1 MPRQPKAGTR
11 PEIPRVIA
19 LIVAAIGVAITIA
32 VVVGVKASVERRI
45 VARFNEVA
53 TARAERLQYEI
64 ERYHDDL
71 FTVAGHL
78 DTADSIDREAFE
90 RLARRGTALP
100 NLRTL
105 MWFDASVIDASGRA
119 PSAPERRG
127 ASPGLDANPRY
138 IAHFAGAAAPAERN
152 VDAAEREIFARAHQR
167 GKPQLTAPIH
177 TANFPYEP
185 ALYQV
190 IIPVPLSR
198 GPAAEP
204 QPLRGFLVAVY
215 RAQTVVDNVMR
226 SASNA
231 LAVRVTDRAVPLGRN
246 LLAVHERPADT
257 PLLGKTM
264 RTSRLDIGGRTWEL
278 EFTPTDAFIAANRTD
293 EPMLV
298 FLLGCALTAAAAIAA
313 LLWASWRRD
322 MLTLVA
328 RRTAELA
335 ASEARQRAVVANMA
349 DALVVTDTRGMI
361 ESVNGAAQRLFG
373 WEASELIGREA
384 ALLVPQVRAMQ
395 AASEAGDAG
404 SHPEQPAASVGELH
418 GLRRDGSAFPLDMAL
433 SEVPEQDGIRRIA
446 LIRDLSRER
455 RAERAMSAFIA
466 GTSKATGMALLHAA
480 TCSLAQA
487 LGVRYA
493 LIAEVCEQPRT
504 LRIVSLWSGS
514 GHATERCYD
523 IEGEPCVEVLG
534 RQLCCHVSGLREK
547 FPGSRLA
554 AEFQAQSYIG
564 HPLQSADGR
573 SLGIVALY
581 GLGQL
586 DQPVLATSLL
596 SMAASR
602 ISAEIERLESDKA
615 LLGSRERLELAVEGS
630 QLALWDLNVA
640 TGEVF
645 LSERWC
651 SMMGEP
657 AAATHTSLA
666 QLFGRVHPED
676 RAAVN
681 HAYRAALT
689 GSAPFY
695 GVTHRVHRADG
706 TLVWVRSHGKV
717 SQRDAN
723 GRSLRLVGTNADVT
737 WEKTAE
743 EEVARREREL
753 RTISDNVPATIVRLD
768 RNFRFLYA
776 NRRYAVMAGTD
787 VDALPG
793 KRLIDVLGEAQY
805 RAIEPHFRRT
815 LEGEMVTY
823 DREIDIVGAQRR
835 WMEVTLIPD
844 VNAEWEVQGVFCIGL
859 DVTERKE
866 IERRMVEARVNAE
879 AAARTKS
886 EFLATMSHEIRTPM
900 NGVLGLAGL
909 LLDTELSA
917 EQHSYVQTLHGSA
930 TSLLDIL
937 NDILDM
943 SKIEAGKLALE
954 PIAFELAAT
963 VEDVAAL
970 WAPRAAAKS
979 LELAVQIDASCP
991 RCVIG
996 DPGRIRQVLGN
1007 LLGNAIKFTGS
1018 GHVLLR
1024 ASAAGESAEDAQVLF
1039 EVEDTGV
1046 GIAAADCRRLFEPFS
1061 QADTSTTR
1069 RFGGTGL
1076 GLAICRR
1083 LVQLMSGE
1091 IGVEST
1097 PGKGSRF
1104 WFSASLPAGA
1114 EQPPLEQSD
1123 LDGKRVLVVDD
1134 HPVNRMVLRKQMQA
1148 FGMRVT
1154 VAADAAQAWE
1164 RLHAAGAVEAF
1175 DAVVLD
1181 HHMPG
1186 TDGIELGRRM
1196 LADPRWRT
1204 LPIVLL
1210 TSGGHKY
1217 DSARARAVGFAG
1229 YLIKPARSSLLRKVL
1244 EAAVAGRP
1252 FGEILLRQRVEAPAE
1267 RFSGRILLVEDNEVN
1282 RRVAVAVLRKLGLEV
1297 DAVVDG
1303 EEAIECVNAIEY
1315 DLILTDMHMP
1325 RMDGLEAARV
1335 IRAREAGGARRVPI
1349 VAMTA
1354 NVVAEARSA
1363 CFDAGM
1369 DDFLPKPFLRAQL
1382 VNALSRWLPVA
1393 SGKESEHA
1401 ALSLAAAVPVTAAV
1415 PVMLPVRRDAGE
1427 MALDRARLD
1436 ALRDAIGDDFVE
1448 LITVFL
1454 ESAAEVLE
1462 TLRDACRRGDG
1473 DGVYR
1478 QAHTLKSSAANVGA
1492 TALSAVARHL
1502 ESEAKAGSLSAAAAG
1517 IDEIER
1523 ELERVK
1529 PLLLRLANRAREGAW
1544 EDAHAV
1550 G

>member
-1 MPRQPKAGTR
+1 MR
-11 PEIPRVIA
+11 
-19 LIVAAIGVAITIA
+19 
-32 VVVGVKASVERRI
+32 
-45 VARFNEVA
+45 N
-53 TARAERLQYEI
+53 
-64 ERYHDDL
+64 
-71 FTVAGHL
+71 
-78 DTADSIDREAFE
+78 
-90 RLARRGTALP
+90 
-100 NLRTL
+100 
-105 MWFDASVIDASGRA
+105 A
-119 PSAPERRG
+119 P
-127 ASPGLDANPRY
+127 
-138 IAHFAGAAAPAERN
+138 
-152 VDAAEREIFARAHQR
+152 
-167 GKPQLTAPIH
+167 
-177 TANFPYEP
+177 
-185 ALYQV
+185 
-190 IIPVPLSR
+190 
-198 GPAAEP
+198 
-204 QPLRGFLVAVY
+204 
-215 RAQTVVDNVMR
+215 
-226 SASNA
+226 NA
-231 LAVRVTDRAVPLGRN
+231 LAVRLTDRDVPIGQN
-246 LLAVHERPADT
+246 LLAVHDRPADT
-257 PLLGKTM
+257 PLLGKTLQTAAL
-264 RTSRLDIGGRTWEL
+264 RVGGRTWEL
-278 EFTPTDAFIAANRTD
+278 EITPTDAFIAANRTD

-298 FLLGCALTAAAAIAA
+298 LLLGFALTAATAVAA
-313 LLWASWRRD
+313 LLSASWRRD

-373 WEASELIGREA
+373 WNASELIGREL
-384 ALLVPQVRAMQ
+384 ALLVPQARAMH
-395 AASEAGDAG
+395 AARETGDAG
-404 SHPEQPAASVGELH
+404 GQGQRPAASIGEWH
-418 GLRRDGSAFPLDMAL
+418 GLRRDGSAFPLGMAL
-433 SEVPEQDGIRRIA
+433 SEVREQDSTRHIA
-446 LIRDLSRER
+446 LMRDLSRER

-487 LGVRYA
+487 LGVRHA
-493 LIAEVCEQPRT
+493 LIAEACERPGT

-514 GHATERCYD
+514 AHEAERCYD
-523 IEGEPCVEVLG
+523 IEGEPCAQVLS
-534 RQLCCHVSGLREK
+534 QQPCCHASGLREK
-547 FPGSRLA
+547 YPGSRLV

-564 HPLQSADGR
+564 HPLQAADGR

-581 GLGQL
+581 GVAEL
-586 DQPVLATSLL
+586 DQPELATSLL

-657 AAATHTSLA
+657 AGVTHTSLA
-666 QLFGRVHPED
+666 QLFGRVPLED
-676 RAAVN
+676 RAVVN
-681 HAYRAALT
+681 RAFRAALT

-695 GVTHRVHRADG
+695 GVTHRVLRADG
-706 TLVWVRSHGKV
+706 TVVWVRSHGKV

-723 GRSLRLVGTNADVT
+723 GRALRLVGTNADVT

-768 RNFRFLYA
+768 RDFRFLYA
-776 NRRYAVMAGTD
+776 NRRYAVTAGID
-787 VDALPG
+787 VDALAG

-805 RAIEPHFRRT
+805 REVEPHFQRT
-815 LEGEMVTY
+815 LEGDMVTY
-823 DREIDIVGAQRR
+823 DREVEIGGQRR
-835 WMEVTLIPD
+835 WLEVTVIPD

-866 IERRMVEARVNAE
+866 IERRMVEARMNAE
-879 AAARTKS
+879 AAARAKS
-886 EFLATMSHEIRTPM
+886 DFLATMSHEIRTPM

-917 EQHSYVQTLHGSA
+917 EQHGYVETLHRSA

-954 PIAFELAAT
+954 PIAFELATT

-979 LELAVQIDASCP
+979 LELAVQIDPSCP

-996 DPGRIRQVLGN
+996 DPGRIRQVLDN
-1007 LLGNAIKFTGS
+1007 LLGNAIKFTER

-1046 GIAAADCRRLFEPFS
+1046 GIASADCSRLFEPFS

-1083 LVQLMSGE
+1083 LVQLMNGE

-1097 PGKGSRF
+1097 QGRGSRF
-1104 WFSASLPAGA
+1104 WFSARLPAGA

-1148 FGMRVT
+1148 LGMRVT
-1154 VAADAAQAWE
+1154 GAANATEAWE
-1164 RLHAAGAVEAF
+1164 RLQAAGADEAF

-1186 TDGIELGRRM
+1186 TDGIELGRRI
-1196 LADPRWRT
+1196 LADPCWRA

-1210 TSGGHKY
+1210 TSGGHRN
-1217 DSARARAVGFAG
+1217 DSAQARTAGFAG
-1229 YLIKPARSSLLRKVL
+1229 YLIKPARSSLLSKML
-1244 EAAVAGRP
+1244 EAVIAGRP
-1252 FGEILLRQRVEAPAE
+1252 PGEMLLRQRVEASVE
-1267 RFSGRILLVEDNEVN
+1267 RFSGRVLLVEDNEVN
-1282 RRVAVAVLRKLGLEV
+1282 RRVAVAVLRKMGLQV

-1303 EEAIECVNAIEY
+1303 EEAIECIGAVDY
-1315 DLILTDMHMP
+1315 DLILMDMHMP
-1325 RMDGLEAARV
+1325 RMDGLEATRV
-1335 IRAREAGGARRVPI
+1335 IRAREAGSARRVPI

-1363 CFDAGM
+1363 CLDAGM
-1369 DDFLPKPFLRAQL
+1369 DEFLPKPFLRAQL
-1382 VNALSRWLPVA
+1382 VHALKRWLPFVA
-1393 SGKESEHA
+1393 GGEESEPA
-1401 ALSLAAAVPVTAAV
+1401 ALPLPAAAPIV
-1415 PVMLPVRRDAGE
+1415 LPVKRDGRE
-1427 MALDRARLD
+1427 IALDLARLD

-1454 ESAAEVLE
+1454 ESAAEIVKG
-1462 TLRDACRRGDG
+1462 LREACRRGDG

-1478 QAHTLKSSAANVGA
+1478 QAHTLKSSAANLGA
-1492 TALSAVARHL
+1492 MALSALARRL
-1502 ESEAKAGSLSAAAAG
+1502 ESDAKADSLSAAAG
-1517 IDEIER
+1517 DIDGIER
-1523 ELERVK
+1523 ELERVH
-1529 PLLLRLANRAREGAW
+1529 PLLLQYAAGAKEAAR
-1544 EDAHAV
+1544 AV